1 MLSFLI
7 LKWEDDLLWKRFKN
21 IELIYETW
29 SREVWFFSPIAHTL
43 TFSLV
48 YFVLWKRYIYIWSV
62 FVLFLA
68 PVLKLI
74 EKKPILPPTQISV
87 WEKYWHTFMLP
98 QKINWP
104 LASESL
110 WDLREWDKK
119 LCVCQCVFFSSWF
132 CTIFAYNFKTETH
145 FKHQYQKLT
154 FSLRCTSLNS
164 YIVFIFLRDFCSF
177 KLRSQFLCTKMNKN
191 WLSK

>member
-29 SREVWFFSPIAHTL
+29 SREVWFFFPYSTHVNFF
-43 TFSLV
+43 FSIFCSVKKIDLHLICFCFV
-48 YFVLWKRYIYIWSV
+48 FGSSFEANWKETHSTPYPNFSVRKILAYFYVT
-62 FVLFLA
+62 
-68 PVLKLI
+68 P
-74 EKKPILPPTQISV
+74 
-87 WEKYWHTFMLP
+87 
-98 QKINWP
+98 KINWP

-132 CTIFAYNFKTETH
+132 CTILAYNFKTETH